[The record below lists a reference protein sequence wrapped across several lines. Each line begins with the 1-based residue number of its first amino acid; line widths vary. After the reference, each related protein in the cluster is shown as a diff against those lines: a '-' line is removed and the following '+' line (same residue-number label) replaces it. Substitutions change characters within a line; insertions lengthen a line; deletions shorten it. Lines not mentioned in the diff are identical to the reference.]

1 MDFVC
6 FLFEFFGG
14 KVLLLVEVKK
24 YIHQRNSEQV
34 LVIQSHKLNFIKTLI
49 IWQSCF
55 LKASGPTSFVKIFK
69 WSLNWIRSFYQGWK
83 IQVII
88 IGILARIRIIIWIWF
103 FIRFWT
109 EKKDSKLH
117 IYTLYNVILRIARN
131 LLETRE
137 NTKIKSHPFY
147 HIICD

>member
-1 MDFVC
+1 MIPNPSTALRKIITNLC
-6 FLFEFFGG
+6 
-14 KVLLLVEVKK
+14 
-24 YIHQRNSEQV
+24 

-49 IWQSCF
+49 IWQSSF
-55 LKASGPTSFVKIFK
+55 LKASGSTSFVKIFK

-137 NTKIKSHPFY
+137 NIKIKSHPFY
-147 HIICD
+147 HII

>member
-1 MDFVC
+1 MIPNPSTALRKIITNLC
-6 FLFEFFGG
+6 
-14 KVLLLVEVKK
+14 
-24 YIHQRNSEQV
+24 

-49 IWQSCF
+49 IWQSSF
-55 LKASGPTSFVKIFK
+55 LKASGSTSFVKIFK

-88 IGILARIRIIIWIWF
+88 IGILARIRIIIWIRF

-117 IYTLYNVILRIARN
+117 IYMCPLILKLSNVLKLLILTSKIPVRIK
-131 LLETRE
+131 TRYS
-137 NTKIKSHPFY
+137 NQMLNFGI
-147 HIICD
+147 